1 VVVSWR
7 RADNLKGRVMVLSIP
22 EAVFRWTI
30 TRCDPLVTYAYRQ
43 TADAELRTAS
53 ARHPE
58 WFAIWASGVLADLIE
73 TLDPEDPWRNTTTND
88 AGTVVL
94 PDGSRFGTWH
104 NATDL
109 LPLPAEGNPALDVGL
124 AAVALPLSAPSSH
137 LWHAAQTGR
146 EAALEQLLAIEV
158 GGSYPVAAPVIE
170 RAMFRRRVFM
180 GQEDAYIPQ
189 VCTDW
194 SVRADRITAGQ
205 PWDEAGAARL
215 RAGSRV
221 EPGSWRLLA

>member
-1 VVVSWR
+1 
-7 RADNLKGRVMVLSIP
+7 MVH
-22 EAVFRWTI
+22 
-30 TRCDPLVTYAYRQ
+30 AYREA
-43 TADAELRTAS
+43 ADEELRSTS
-53 ARHPE
+53 ADFPE
-58 WFAIWASGVLADLIE
+58 WFALWASGVLADLVE
-73 TLDPEDPWRNTTTND
+73 TLDPEDPWRNTTVNG
-88 AGTVVL
+88 AGAVVL
-94 PDGSRFGTWH
+94 PDGSAFGTWH

-109 LPLPAEGNPALDVGL
+109 LPLPAEGDPALDVGL
-124 AAVALPLSAPSSH
+124 AAVAQPLSSESAL
-137 LWHAAQTGR
+137 LWHAAQIGR
-146 EAALEQLLAIEV
+146 EKALEQLRTIEV
-158 GGSYPVAAPVIE
+158 GGAYPVASPAIE

-194 SVRADRITAGQ
+194 SLRADRISAGE

>member
-1 VVVSWR
+1 METLPIRDAVS
-7 RADNLKGRVMVLSIP
+7 
-22 EAVFRWTI
+22 RWTI
-30 TRCDPLVTYAYRQ
+30 TRCDPLVVHAYREA
-43 TADAELRTAS
+43 ADDELRATS
-53 ARHPE
+53 ADFPD

-73 TLDPEDPWRNTTTND
+73 TLDPEDPWRNTALDD
-88 AGTVVL
+88 AGAVVL
-94 PDGSRFGTWH
+94 PDGSPFGTWH

-109 LPLPAEGNPALDVGL
+109 LPLPPEGDPALDVGL
-124 AAVALPLSAPSSH
+124 AAVAQPLSAESAL
-137 LWHAAQTGR
+137 LWHAAQAGR
-146 EAALEQLLAIEV
+146 EEAREQLLTIEV
-158 GGSYPVAAPVIE
+158 GGAYPVAAPVIE

-194 SVRADRITAGQ
+194 SKRADLITSGQ

>member
-1 VVVSWR
+1 MEVLPIRDAVS
-7 RADNLKGRVMVLSIP
+7 
-22 EAVFRWTI
+22 RWTI
-30 TRCDPLVTYAYRQ
+30 TRCDPLVVHAYREA
-43 TADAELRTAS
+43 ADEELRSTS
-53 ARHPE
+53 ADFPE
-58 WFAIWASGVLADLIE
+58 WFALWASGVLADLVE
-73 TLDPEDPWRNTTTND
+73 TLDPEDPWRNTTVNG
-88 AGTVVL
+88 AGAVVL
-94 PDGSRFGTWH
+94 PDGSAFGTWH

-109 LPLPAEGNPALDVGL
+109 LPLPAEGDPALDVGL
-124 AAVALPLSAPSSH
+124 AAVAQPLSSESAL
-137 LWHAAQTGR
+137 LWHAAQIGR
-146 EAALEQLLAIEV
+146 EKALEQLVTIEM
-158 GGSYPVAAPVIE
+158 GGAYPVAAPAIE

-194 SVRADRITAGQ
+194 SLRADRISAGE